1 MEDNR
6 IAALRRNMVGC
17 SISFPYIKDIAGC
30 PVKGRILSVSPEPGP
45 DENGDAVTAEI
56 MLSSLTAG
64 PWPETGINDG
74 DVSDYDDKTREFFFI
89 YGKNIKDRK
98 LTLPKRSFRIDEGG
112 FGALWLQTV
121 ADSAVTAKH
130 HGAAFSEIW
139 LQEASD
145 NGKALAFISG
155 EGISPVNIHDSAI
168 IAPVITVDIKNLGND
183 NGELYLKENMNLF
196 PDIA

>member
-6 IAALRRNMVGC
+6 IAALRRNMIGC
-17 SISFPYIKDIAGC
+17 SVSFPYIKDIAGRHI
-30 PVKGRILSVSPEPGP
+30 KGRILSVSSESDP
-45 DENGDAVTAEI
+45 DGDGDTMIAEI

-64 PWPETGINDG
+64 PWPETSINDG

-98 LTLPKRSFRIDEGG
+98 LTLPKRSSRIDEGG

-145 NGKALAFISG
+145 NGKALAFVSG
-155 EGISPVNIHDSAI
+155 EGISPVSVHDSAV
-168 IAPVITVDIKNLGND
+168 IAPVITADIKNLGND